1 MLLFS
6 PISLTHALELPRV
19 ISIEEGHHAL
29 GSRRSF
35 SCRIEQE
42 QRSTVRVCASR
53 RARIRVDATQAFAVV
68 VVVDARGVFEAA
80 GSIFFSLFHRKSE
93 KAVFSKWHLLL
104 LLVLLPLML
113 LPPLLPSRWKRSRPG
128 SPSSAPSCER
138 TPRAEVVEVEAAA
151 ASLLRR
157 RPMHHRRPVS
167 RRSSSSGACSR
178 RALCPITR
186 RR

>member
-104 LLVLLPLML
+104 LL
-113 LPPLLPSRWKRSRPG
+113 PPLLPSRWKRSRPG